1 MRRKILLAF
10 FAALVGLAMGAI
22 AVSLIGTVKL
32 MLTPGI
38 QYSSYKDFLLAP
50 PLLFMEGL
58 FWSIVGGAMFVLPLG
73 FVLLAG
79 YAMTF
84 QPERAE
90 SRRTRVF
97 ALGLAAVLWVPVF
110 FFGFRTRP
118 VDAVLLVVPM
128 VVGVWTSLTFLNRRL
143 CSPSKS

>member
-1 MRRKILLAF
+1 MRRKILMAF
-10 FAALVGLAMGAI
+10 LAALFGLAMGAI
-22 AVSLIGTVKL
+22 TVSLIGTVKL

-38 QYSSYKDFLLAP
+38 KYSSYKDFLLAP

-58 FWSIVGGAMFVLPLG
+58 LWSIVGGVLFVLPLG
-73 FVLLAG
+73 FFLLAG

-84 QPERAE
+84 RPERAE

-97 ALGLAAVLWVPVF
+97 ALGLAAVLWAPVF

-118 VDAVLLVVPM
+118 VDAVLLAVPM
-128 VVGVWTSLTFLNRRL
+128 VVGVWASLTFLNRRL
-143 CSPSKS
+143 CLPSNS

>member
-1 MRRKILLAF
+1 MRRKILMAF
-10 FAALVGLAMGAI
+10 FAALFGLAVGAI
-22 AVSLIGTVKL
+22 TVSLIGTIKL

-38 QYSSYKDFLLAP
+38 QYSSPTAFLHA

-58 FWSIVGGAMFVLPLG
+58 LWSILGGALFVLPLG
-73 FVLLAG
+73 FFLLAG

-84 QPERAE
+84 RPERAE

-97 ALGLAAVLWVPVF
+97 TLGLAAALWAPVF

-118 VDAVLLVVPM
+118 VDAILLAVAM
-128 VVGVWTSLTFLNRRL
+128 ALGVWTSLRFLNRRL
-143 CSPSKS
+143 CFPSNP